1 MNRNRIKALLLC
13 IMLLVTS
20 LPMTALAAP
29 ATVTIESQTN
39 SSFDYLEYYKDGD
52 WNDLNTPKHWI
63 EQTGEIVYCV
73 EHAAETPHGDT
84 YVATSPDSVFSASTL
99 SGLNSILMYGYPNN
113 TPAGFTADEAR
124 QATANALRFW
134 LSEQGEAESYDFTN
148 RSENP
153 DRIRAKSGY
162 EHVLEW
168 ADELLNKARARLEMP
183 HAVTMN
189 PSPITM
195 KSTGSDGFSGQVKVS
210 LTNINSGYTLDTSS
224 LPAGSKVSGFTGNRS
239 ETLTITLPS
248 SAEGKSYKL
257 PVTGSDTRSVDNITA
272 YVPSDGSLQ
281 KTFLCATT
289 KQVVVETELAITVEE
304 YARLRIQKTDE
315 NNVPLGG
322 VTFSIY
328 ADEALTQKLAT
339 GTTDNAEGAAIFN
352 TLPGGTLYL
361 TEDSAPDRFILMNPR
376 KVWMTAGRYSI
387 LQLMNEPAKGV
398 IRVEKTG
405 DVLTSRGTKKTDY
418 GEVALPTYEVQGLA
432 GAKFE
437 VRDSSN
443 TVVATLTT
451 DKDGK
456 AESEQLPLGT
466 YTVQETKAPTGYVKD
481 ATVHTVTMAH
491 KDQHTPIIYGDVEA
505 ENTVQTGSVKIRKM
519 TERFNANEIDF
530 YNALAEGYVFGLYT
544 GQDIGDFPK
553 DSLLEILT
561 TDASGVAQSSVKY
574 PYGKYY
580 LRELYVPDEN
590 VILSA
595 EKYELTISSEM
606 NTQHFDSPIYNTQ
619 HKAKIG
625 VYKLDADDKERGL
638 EGAIFEVKDEDGKLL
653 DTITTNANGYA
664 ESVDL
669 PIGTY
674 KVQETK
680 APAGFLKQDT
690 VKTVTLT
697 TDDKTTAVFEQ
708 TNEATEVMLTKT
720 DAMTQTP
727 VGGATIEI
735 YDASNKLVHSSKTAE
750 DGTLTVR
757 ELPIGTYTFRETDT
771 TGGYALNS
779 TNQSFTIHEDGSVTG
794 TTAFTNEPTKLV
806 ITKMDT
812 YTGKAFAGIEFTL
825 KNSAGEIV
833 KTTASA
839 DGYRVPA
846 IEGNETF
853 TVDENGQAIFLYL
866 PIGTYSLEESVP
878 SGYIGEENPSFQL
891 TGDHGVSTPLQ
902 LTVNN
907 CPTGIKILKT
917 DAANDKPLKG
927 AGFRIKVKN
936 QLGFDTLKFA
946 KQSDGSYFCDANG
959 TEQDLMVNDNGE
971 VMIFGVPLGAIWIEE
986 SIVPEGYFPVAAR
999 KAEIT
1004 AEAKATAPMEINI
1017 QNSRSVKLGLDNDW
1031 WEIPAIV
1038 LSILLAAGGAGWYVL
1053 VYRKK
1058 QQKIKKRVK

>member
-1 MNRNRIKALLLC
+1 MNQNRIKTLLLC
-13 IMLLVTS
+13 LLLLVTI

-73 EHAAETPHGDT
+73 EHAAENPHGDT
-84 YVATSPDSVFSASTL
+84 YVATSPDSVFSAGTL

-183 HAVTMN
+183 HVVEIS
-189 PSPITM
+189 PSPIAMTLNG
-195 KSTGSDGFSGQVKVS
+195 TEGLIGQVNVR
-210 LTNINSGYTLDTSS
+210 LTNINSGYTIDTSA
-224 LPAGSKVSGFTGNRS
+224 LPAGSKVTGYTGSRS
-239 ETLTITLPS
+239 ETLTITMPAS
-248 SAEGKSYKL
+248 SLKKMTFTL

-272 YVPSDGSLQ
+272 YIPSDGSLQ

-289 KQVVVETELAITVEE
+289 AQVVAETSLQVTTPAYGYFRVD
-304 YARLRIQKTDE
+304 KDDE
-315 NNVPLGG
+315 NRDPLQG
-322 VTFSIY
+322 VTFSLY
-328 ADEALTQKLAT
+328 QDEEMTVKIAAA
-339 GTTDNAEGAAIFN
+339 TTDAEGRADFGALPAGTYYIAEDAA
-352 TLPGGTLYL
+352 P
-361 TEDSAPDRFILMNPR
+361 ERFILMEPR
-376 KVWMTAGRYSI
+376 KAFVAAESYSL
-387 LQLMNEPAKGV
+387 LQLVNYPAYGV
-398 IRVEKTG
+398 IRIEKTG

-418 GEVALPTYEVQGLA
+418 GETLLPSYEVQGIA
-432 GAKFE
+432 GAQFAVKNSAGE
-437 VRDSSN
+437 
-443 TVVATLTT
+443 TVATLVT
-451 DKDGK
+451 DRDGK

-466 YTVQETKAPTGYVKD
+466 YTVQEIKAPTGYIKD
-481 ATVHTVTMAH
+481 STVHTVTMVQ
-491 KDQHTPIIYGDVEA
+491 KDQHTPIIYGDVET
-505 ENTVQTGSVKIRKM
+505 ENTLQTGGVKLRKM
-519 TERFNANEIDF
+519 TEKFNAEKIDF

-544 GQDIGDFPK
+544 GEDIGDVPK
-553 DSLLEILT
+553 DALLEVLT
-561 TDASGVAQSSVKY
+561 TDVSGIAESVNQY

-580 LRELYVPDEN
+580 LRELYVPDTDVNQSTETY
-590 VILSA
+590 A
-595 EKYELTISSEM
+595 LTISSER
-606 NTQHFDSPIYNTQ
+606 NTQHYDDPIYNTR

-625 VYKLDADDKERGL
+625 VYKLDEANKERGL
-638 EGAIFEVKDEDGKLL
+638 AGAVFEVRDEDGKLF
-653 DTITTNANGYA
+653 DTITTNADGYA
-664 ESVDL
+664 ETVDL

-674 KVQETK
+674 KVQEIT
-680 APAGFLKQDT
+680 APAGFIKVDT

-697 TDDKTTAVFEQ
+697 TADKTTAVFDL
-708 TNEATEVMLTKT
+708 TNKATEITLTKT

-727 VGGATIEI
+727 VGGITVEI
-735 YDASNKLVHSSKTAE
+735 FDAGNKLVHTGTTAA

-757 ELPIGTYTFRETDT
+757 ELPIGSYTFRETDT
-771 TGGYALNS
+771 AGGYALNS
-779 TNQSFTIHEDGSVTG
+779 SNQSFTIHEDGSVPG
-794 TTAFTNEPTKLV
+794 TTAITNEPTKLV

-812 YTGKAFAGIEFTL
+812 YTGKPFADIAFTL
-825 KNSAGEIV
+825 KNAAGEIV
-833 KTTASA
+833 KTTANA
-839 DGYRVPA
+839 DGYRIPSL
-846 IEGNETF
+846 EGDETF
-853 TVDENGQAIFLYL
+853 SVDENGQVSFLYL
-866 PIGTYSLEESVP
+866 PNGTYTLVEQIP
-878 SGYIGEENPSFQL
+878 SGYIGEESVSVNL
-891 TGDHGVSTPLQ
+891 TGAHGVSNPLQ

-936 QLGFDTLKFA
+936 QLGFDTLKFT

-959 TEQDLMVNDNGE
+959 TETDLMVNDNGE
-971 VMIFGVPLGAIWIEE
+971 AVILGVPLGAIWIEE
-986 SIVPEGYFPVAAR
+986 SVVPEGYFPVAAR

-1004 AEAKATAPMEINI
+1004 ADHKAIAPMEISI
-1017 QNSRSVKLGLDNDW
+1017 PNSRSVKLGLDNDW

-1038 LSILLAAGGAGWYVL
+1038 LGTLLAAGGAGWYVF

-1058 QQKIKKRVK
+1058 EQNSKRVK